1 VAVLWSKRTDAVL
14 PTSQTQKLCSISTA
28 TLFSSY
34 RRTSAP
40 LLRYIDML
48 EIERGGC
55 VEDDD
60 DDDDSGDKPF
70 PAAAVAASTA
80 LTCSSTAR
88 SERRSQASV
97 AASARSATLCH
108 PT

>member
-28 TLFSSY
+28 TLLSSY

-40 LLRYIDML
+40 LLRYML